1 MSGAVFLSGD
11 RVDLRTIEKSDL
23 DFLQEAINDPAVRQ
37 HLTVRWPINREQEE
51 EWFEEQ
57 VTSDERINLL
67 IVGPDGPAGTV
78 GLGPV
83 DDPNGTAEI
92 GIWLREREWGQGY
105 GTEASRLLI
114 SHAFDR
120 LRIHRI
126 EARVFEGNDASQ
138 ELWETLGF
146 EHEAVHRDA
155 VYLHGEYR
163 DVHRYAVL
171 ETGWEN

>member
-23 DFLQEAINDPAVRQ
+23 DFLQEAINDPSVRQ
-37 HLTVRWPINREQEE
+37 HLTIRWPINRDQEE

-138 ELWETLGF
+138 ELWETLDF

-155 VYLHGEYR
+155 AYLHGEYR

-171 ETGWEN
+171 ETEWET